1 MWLLRR
7 LMCLVRDHVNAAV
20 NVRGDSY
27 QYCLRC
33 GTVEPVKVHVRS
45 DE

>member
-7 LMCLVRDHVNAAV
+7 LMCLVRDHVFAAV
-20 NVRGDSY
+20 SVKEDAY

-33 GTVEPVKVHVRS
+33 GTVEPVKVPARNL
-45 DE
+45 E

>member
-7 LMCLVRDHVNAAV
+7 LMCLIRDHVFAAV
-20 NVRGDSY
+20 KVKDDAY

-33 GTVEPVKVHVRS
+33 GTVETVKVHSHNLR
-45 DE
+45 